1 MNSDK
6 AIVIANNTSEG
17 ISVIDISLYNESGR
31 RYNQSTKRLIDSINS
46 TLWLDKQKIKSIIAK
61 QYGISPDNITFE

>member
-46 TLWLDKQKIKSIIAK
+46 TLWLDTQKINSIIAK
-61 QYGISPDNITFE
+61 QYGIPPDNITFE

>member
-61 QYGISPDNITFE
+61 QYGIPPDNITFE

>member
-61 QYGISPDNITFE
+61 QYGILPDNITFD